1 MNNTDDDKNIWALFD
16 AIESLSISDIDNK
29 YETDSPTN
37 DTNDTNDTNSK
48 NDTNSTNS
56 TNDSDTTVD
65 ICSNC
70 NTLNSFIIEQKEGF
84 LVCNVCGMI
93 ESEQV
98 DYSPEWNSYNNDG
111 QSSARCG
118 MQTNYF
124 LPKSSL
130 GTTISGSNYN
140 RLKRLQNWGAMPY
153 RERSLFIVLEDI
165 TARCQKY
172 NIKKNII
179 DDAKLMYKKISECQH
194 LKGKNKDKFII
205 IRGSN
210 RKSLIAACVF
220 YACKLNNN
228 TQSPKEIAKIF
239 DLKITEI
246 TKGCKKFLQL
256 IRNYNSI
263 YKLNSS
269 TPVDFIKRYCNILN
283 IHAKDAELA
292 MLIANNIKKL
302 GLASDHTPPSVAAGS
317 ILLMSKIN
325 NLSLTKKIISKKF
338 SISEVTI
345 SKIYKK
351 IEEFNKILVDMEQTE
366 QFVIL
371 INSQA

>member
-1 MNNTDDDKNIWALFD
+1 MTAKLLCLNKNIRLH
-16 AIESLSISDIDNK
+16 L
-29 YETDSPTN
+29 N
-37 DTNDTNDTNSK
+37 D
-48 NDTNSTNS
+48 
-56 TNDSDTTVD
+56 
-65 ICSNC
+65 
-70 NTLNSFIIEQKEGF
+70 
-84 LVCNVCGMI
+84 
-93 ESEQV
+93 
-98 DYSPEWNSYNNDG
+98 
-111 QSSARCG
+111 
-118 MQTNYF
+118 YF
-124 LPKSSL
+124 
-130 GTTISGSNYN
+130 
-140 RLKRLQNWGAMPY
+140 

-165 TARCQKY
+165 TTRCQKH

-228 TQSPKEIAKIF
+228 TQSPKEVAKIF

-263 YKLNSS
+263 YKLKSS

-325 NLSLTKKIISKKF
+325 NLSLTKKSISKKF

-351 IEEFNKILVDMEQTE
+351 IEEYNKILVNTEQTE
-366 QFVIL
+366 QFVLL
-371 INSQA
+371 INSQT